1 MRYSRVL
8 AWHVHQ
14 LVVTD
19 TTETGIMSTIKD
31 YFGLNEQAL
40 QLRNSRL
47 ELLSQNIANAATPN
61 YRARDIDFAA
71 AMRKAGGQVN
81 LSATQDSHMRL
92 TPMQANIAG
101 GSIIY
106 RVPLNPSVDNN
117 TVEMGVEQAKFGRA
131 AAEYQASLQFLE
143 NRISG
148 LRKALKGE

>member
-1 MRYSRVL
+1 
-8 AWHVHQ
+8 
-14 LVVTD
+14 
-19 TTETGIMSTIKD
+19 MSTIKD
-31 YFGLNEQAL
+31 YFGLNEQSL

-71 AMRKAGGQVN
+71 AMKRAGSQMN
-81 LSATQDSHMRL
+81 LAATQQSHLRL
-92 TPMQANIAG
+92 SPMQANLAG
-101 GSIIY
+101 GAIVY

-143 NRISG
+143 NRISS
-148 LRKALKGE
+148 LRKAIRGD

>member
-1 MRYSRVL
+1 
-8 AWHVHQ
+8 
-14 LVVTD
+14 
-19 TTETGIMSTIKD
+19 MSTIKE

-61 YRARDIDFAA
+61 YRARDLDFAA
-71 AMRKAGGQVN
+71 AMKRAGSQVN
-81 LSATQDSHMRL
+81 LASTQGNHLRL
-92 TPMQANIAG
+92 SPLQSNIASG
-101 GSIIY
+101 AVVY

-148 LRKALKGE
+148 LRKALRGD

>member
-1 MRYSRVL
+1 
-8 AWHVHQ
+8 
-14 LVVTD
+14 
-19 TTETGIMSTIKD
+19 MSTIKD
-31 YFGLNEQAL
+31 YFGLNEQSL

-71 AMRKAGGQVN
+71 AMKRAGSQMN
-81 LSATQDSHMRL
+81 LASTQQSHLRL
-92 TPMQANIAG
+92 SPMQANLAG
-101 GSIIY
+101 GAIVY

-143 NRISG
+143 NRISS
-148 LRKALKGE
+148 LRKAIRGD

>member
-1 MRYSRVL
+1 V
-8 AWHVHQ
+8 
-14 LVVTD
+14 
-19 TTETGIMSTIKD
+19 STIKE

-61 YRARDIDFAA
+61 YRARDLDFAA
-71 AMRKAGGQVN
+71 AMKRAGSQVN
-81 LSATQDSHMRL
+81 LASTQGNHLRL
-92 TPMQANIAG
+92 SPLQSNIASG
-101 GSIIY
+101 AVVY

-148 LRKALKGE
+148 LRKALRGD

>member
-1 MRYSRVL
+1 
-8 AWHVHQ
+8 
-14 LVVTD
+14 
-19 TTETGIMSTIKD
+19 MSTIKD

-40 QLRNSRL
+40 QLRNTRL

-61 YRARDIDFAA
+61 YRARDLDFAA
-71 AMRKAGGQVN
+71 AMKRAGSQVN
-81 LSATQDSHMRL
+81 LAATQGDHMRL
-92 TPMQANIAG
+92 SPLQSNIAG
-101 GSIIY
+101 GSVVY

-148 LRKALKGE
+148 LRKAIRGD

>member
-1 MRYSRVL
+1 
-8 AWHVHQ
+8 
-14 LVVTD
+14 
-19 TTETGIMSTIKD
+19 MSTIKD

-40 QLRNSRL
+40 QMRNTRL

-61 YRARDIDFAA
+61 YRARDLDFAA
-71 AMRKAGGQVN
+71 AMKRAGSQVN
-81 LSATQDSHMRL
+81 LTATQGNHMRMS
-92 TPMQANIAG
+92 PIQSSIASG
-101 GSIIY
+101 AVVY

-148 LRKALKGE
+148 LRKAIRGD

>member
-1 MRYSRVL
+1 
-8 AWHVHQ
+8 
-14 LVVTD
+14 
-19 TTETGIMSTIKD
+19 MSTIKD

-40 QLRNSRL
+40 QLRNTRL

-71 AMRKAGGQVN
+71 AMKRAGSQVN
-81 LSATQDSHMRL
+81 LAATQGDHMRL
-92 TPMQANIAG
+92 SPLQSNIAG
-101 GSIIY
+101 GSVVY

-148 LRKALKGE
+148 LRKAIRGD

>member
-1 MRYSRVL
+1 
-8 AWHVHQ
+8 
-14 LVVTD
+14 
-19 TTETGIMSTIKD
+19 MSTIKD

-40 QLRNSRL
+40 QLRNTRL

-61 YRARDIDFAA
+61 YRARDLDFAA
-71 AMRKAGGQVN
+71 AMKRAGSQVN
-81 LSATQDSHMRL
+81 LTATQGDHMRL
-92 TPMQANIAG
+92 SPLQSNIAG
-101 GSIIY
+101 GSVVY

-148 LRKALKGE
+148 LRKAIRGD

>member
-1 MRYSRVL
+1 
-8 AWHVHQ
+8 
-14 LVVTD
+14 
-19 TTETGIMSTIKD
+19 MSTIKD
-31 YFGLNEQAL
+31 YFGLNEQSL

-71 AMRKAGGQVN
+71 AMKRAGSQMN
-81 LSATQDSHMRL
+81 LAATQQSHLRL
-92 TPMQANIAG
+92 SPMQANLAG
-101 GSIIY
+101 GAIVY

-148 LRKALKGE
+148 LRKAIRGD